1 MYADL
6 RDYEVD
12 KVVAIADKV
21 IKVYGYCNTKGLNT
35 LARMLKEKSDIT
47 GKPLPYEYYGD
58 VVDYNNAYTTAE
70 RVKDYYNDFEMT
82 DTDYQVVAKIKD
94 GFKKHLF
101 TIINGKDVPSY
112 IELTMKLLSH
122 KTIDPEY
129 VGLVA
134 SWPYT
139 VNKKK
144 EVVNA

>member
-1 MYADL
+1 MYQ
-6 RDYEVD
+6 DYEVD
-12 KVVAIADKV
+12 KVIAIADKV
-21 IKVYGYCNTKGLNT
+21 IKVYGYCNTKGLNR

-82 DTDYQVVAKIKD
+82 DTDYQAVAKIKD

-122 KTIDPEY
+122 ETIDPEY

>member
-1 MYADL
+1 MI
-6 RDYEVD
+6 
-12 KVVAIADKV
+12 AIADKV
-21 IKVYGYCNTKGLNT
+21 IKIYGYCNTKGLNR

-70 RVKDYYNDFEMT
+70 RVKDYYDDFEMT

-101 TIINGKDVPSY
+101 TVINGKDVPSY
-112 IELTMKLLSH
+112 IKVTMKLMNV
-122 KTIDPEY
+122 KTIEAEY

>member
-1 MYADL
+1 MYEDL

-122 KTIDPEY
+122 QTIDAEY

>member
-1 MYADL
+1 
-6 RDYEVD
+6 
-12 KVVAIADKV
+12 
-21 IKVYGYCNTKGLNT
+21 
-35 LARMLKEKSDIT
+35 MLKEKSDIT

-70 RVKDYYNDFEMT
+70 RVKDYYDSFEMT

-101 TIINGKDVPSY
+101 TVINGKDVPSY
-112 IELTMKLLSH
+112 IKVTMKLMNV
-122 KTIDPEY
+122 KTIEAEY

>member
-1 MYADL
+1 MYQ
-6 RDYEVD
+6 DYKVD
-12 KVVAIADKV
+12 KVIAIADKV
-21 IKVYGYCNTKGLNT
+21 IKVYGYCNTKGLNR

-70 RVKDYYNDFEMT
+70 RVKDYYDSFEMT

-101 TIINGKDVPSY
+101 TVINGKDVPSY
-112 IELTMKLLSH
+112 IKVTMKLMNV
-122 KTIDPEY
+122 KTIEAEY

>member
-1 MYADL
+1 
-6 RDYEVD
+6 
-12 KVVAIADKV
+12 
-21 IKVYGYCNTKGLNT
+21 
-35 LARMLKEKSDIT
+35 MLKEKSDIT

-70 RVKDYYNDFEMT
+70 RVKDYYDGFEMT

>member
-1 MYADL
+1 MYQE
-6 RDYEVD
+6 YEVD

-21 IKVYGYCNTKGLNT
+21 IKVYGYCNTKGLNR

-122 KTIDPEY
+122 ETIDPEY

>member
-1 MYADL
+1 MYQ
-6 RDYEVD
+6 DYEVD
-12 KVVAIADKV
+12 KVIAIADKV
-21 IKVYGYCNTKGLNT
+21 IKVYGYCNTKGLNR

-122 KTIDPEY
+122 QTIDPEY

>member
-1 MYADL
+1 MI
-6 RDYEVD
+6 
-12 KVVAIADKV
+12 AIADKV
-21 IKVYGYCNTKGLNT
+21 IKVYGYCNTKGLNR

-122 KTIDPEY
+122 QTIDPEY

>member
-1 MYADL
+1 MYQ
-6 RDYEVD
+6 DYEVD
-12 KVVAIADKV
+12 KVIAIADKV
-21 IKVYGYCNTKGLNT
+21 IKVYGYCNTKGLNR

-112 IELTMKLLSH
+112 IQLTMKLLSH
-122 KTIDPEY
+122 QTIDPEY

>member
-1 MYADL
+1 MYEDL

-21 IKVYGYCNTKGLNT
+21 IKVYGYCNTKGLDR

-47 GKPLPYEYYGD
+47 GKPMPYDHLGTP
-58 VVDYNNAYTTAE
+58 VNYNNAYTTAE

-82 DTDYQVVAKIKD
+82 DTDYQEAAKIKD

-112 IELTMKLLSH
+112 INVTMKLLNH
-122 KTIDPEY
+122 KTIDAEY

-139 VNKKK
+139 VHTKK

>member
-1 MYADL
+1 MYQ
-6 RDYEVD
+6 DYEVD
-12 KVVAIADKV
+12 KVIAIADKV
-21 IKVYGYCNTKGLNT
+21 IKVYGYCNTKGLNR

-82 DTDYQVVAKIKD
+82 DTDYQLVAKIKD
-94 GFKKHLF
+94 GFKEHLF

-112 IELTMKLLSH
+112 ISLTMKLLNH
-122 KTIDPEY
+122 KTIDADY

>member
-1 MYADL
+1 MYQ
-6 RDYEVD
+6 DYEVD
-12 KVVAIADKV
+12 KVIAIADKV
-21 IKVYGYCNTKGLNT
+21 IKVYGYCNTKGLNR

>member
-1 MYADL
+1 
-6 RDYEVD
+6 VI
-12 KVVAIADKV
+12 AIADKV
-21 IKVYGYCNTKGLNT
+21 IKVYGYCNTKGLNR

-70 RVKDYYNDFEMT
+70 RVKDYYDSFEMT

-101 TIINGKDVPSY
+101 TVINGKDVPSY
-112 IELTMKLLSH
+112 INLTMKLLNH
-122 KTIDPEY
+122 KTIDADY

>member
-1 MYADL
+1 MYQ
-6 RDYEVD
+6 DYEVD
-12 KVVAIADKV
+12 KVIAIADKV
-21 IKVYGYCNTKGLNT
+21 IKVYGYCNTKGLNR

-129 VGLVA
+129 IGLVA

>member
-1 MYADL
+1 MI
-6 RDYEVD
+6 
-12 KVVAIADKV
+12 AIADKV
-21 IKVYGYCNTKGLNT
+21 IKVYGYCNTKGLNR

-82 DTDYQVVAKIKD
+82 DTDYQVVEKIKD